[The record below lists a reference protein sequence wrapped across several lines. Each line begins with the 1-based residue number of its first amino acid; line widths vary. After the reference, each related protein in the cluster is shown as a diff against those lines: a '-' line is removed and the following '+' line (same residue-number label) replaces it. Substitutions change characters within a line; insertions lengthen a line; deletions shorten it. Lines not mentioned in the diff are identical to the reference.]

1 MEEKLRSEI
10 IQYLV
15 DKSHGLGKVQLQK
28 TIYFLQEVFQVPTG
42 YDYVMHYYGP
52 YSFDLDDTL
61 SEMQGKGVL
70 SISYVLYPAGYLGY
84 DISLGKNT
92 ESDLKLA
99 SNYKDK
105 ADQVVNIFKPMDAQN
120 LELWATIH
128 FVRSILAEKERD
140 FGKKAVVKE
149 VGLLKP
155 KFGEQDIEKAYE
167 EMQNKNL
174 L

>member
-1 MEEKLRSEI
+1 MEETLRSEI

-15 DKSHGLGKVQLQK
+15 DKYHRLGKVQLQK

-61 SEMQGKGVL
+61 SEMQGNGVL
-70 SISYVLYPAGYLGY
+70 SINNILYPAGYIGY
-84 DISLGKNT
+84 DISLGKNAR
-92 ESDLKLA
+92 SDLKLA
-99 SNYKDK
+99 SKYKDK
-105 ADQVVNIFKPMDAQN
+105 VDQVVNIFKPMDAQT

-128 FVRSILAEKERD
+128 FVNSILDEK
-140 FGKKAVVKE
+140 GKDSSKETVVRE
-149 VGLLKP
+149 VNLLKP
-155 KFGEQDIEKAYE
+155 KFSEKDIENNYN
-167 EMQNKNL
+167 EMQNKGL

>member
-28 TIYFLQEVFQVPTG
+28 TIYFLQEVFRVPMG

-52 YSFDLDDTL
+52 YSFDLDNTL
-61 SEMQGKGVL
+61 SEMQGKGIL
-70 SISYVLYPAGYLGY
+70 SIDYVLYPAGYVGY
-84 DISLGKNT
+84 DISLGKNA
-92 ESDLKLA
+92 EGILKLP
-99 SNYKDK
+99 NEYRDK
-105 ADQVVNIFKPMDAQN
+105 ADQVVNIFRAMDAQTV
-120 LELWATIH
+120 ELWATIH
-128 FVRSILAEKERD
+128 FVRSILYEKERD
-140 FGKKAVVKE
+140 SNKETVAKE
-149 VGLLKP
+149 VKKLKP
-155 KFGEQDIEKAYE
+155 KFSEQDIEQAYE

>member
-1 MEEKLRSEI
+1 MEEELRSEI

-15 DKSHGLGKVQLQK
+15 GKSHKLGKVQLQK
-28 TIYFLQEVFQVPTG
+28 TIYFLQEVFRVPMG

-52 YSFDLDDTL
+52 YSFDLDDML
-61 SEMQGKGVL
+61 SGMQGKGVL
-70 SISYVLYPAGYLGY
+70 SINYVLYPAGYVGY
-84 DISLGKNT
+84 DISLGKNAA
-92 ESDLKLA
+92 SSLKLP
-99 SNYKDK
+99 NEYTDK
-105 ADQVVNIFKPMDAQN
+105 IDQVVDIFKPMDAQTI
-120 LELWATIH
+120 ELWATIH